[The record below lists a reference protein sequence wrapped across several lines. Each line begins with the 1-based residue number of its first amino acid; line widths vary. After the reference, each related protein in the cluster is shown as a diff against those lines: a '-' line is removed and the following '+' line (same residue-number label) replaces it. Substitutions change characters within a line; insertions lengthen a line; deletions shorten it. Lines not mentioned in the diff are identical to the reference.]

1 MSLWDHWL
9 AMHDSLSPCLYSDLS
24 LQWGQLSRP
33 YSSTDQSSSL
43 GSMESLDTPTPT
55 TQLYSDSRNSP
66 VDSSL
71 FNNKRDSAYSS
82 FSASSNTSDYA
93 TVPLRPGEACS
104 MDNLLQSLAP
114 SYRGYSSGNNSTL
127 GGPHGENP
135 IEAQLIAHKSRSLTR
150 PRPKAVK
157 TKERPSSCCY
167 EDERREII
175 RNVELEVERKMNP
188 PQPPTRKDS
197 FKATRGRPNVL
208 NKHCDSAPL
217 ISQSFNS
224 HSNDENN
231 SSQHVKMGTHNGFSS
246 FEDEE
251 KIVKY
256 RGDTLHSDSIT
267 KETMDICQTIYDK
280 TANTECDTET
290 PLDDSDDL
298 AITAL
303 TLPLCP
309 GSLPAN
315 PCAEVQEESLIVHT
329 QNKPASTGLH
339 RHSAPEK
346 LLATQLELSQFNSEG
361 SSVEPFKLPVTN
373 ECSLST
379 SQWSHSSQLS
389 TREEQLSPHNYD
401 QAYLN
406 KYDGSRSSTPGSAF
420 LARDDDINECV
431 GDKLEGS
438 SVNGEV
444 LGPVENQRLWGRSV
458 SVPGDHT
465 EMSPQVNPVNIVE
478 RDFKPLSTAASVDTL
493 LEEQRAVDL
502 KRSEDKREDETDV
515 KRSNCSRNH
524 RRNRRRSE
532 RFATNLRNEIQRK
545 KAQLQRSHGP
555 GGLLCSG
562 ETVEEEEGPE
572 FNEDGTESDFSH
584 KEKSV
589 KVSFPLLSNHQDTCA
604 TAIVKSNQNDLHT
617 RSKSTYTENNTT
629 SRSVQ
634 ILDPGVPT
642 FGVGIRVVEEPAPA
656 GKARRWRWTP
666 ENKLQ
671 PEPDQRHG
679 VVSEQV
685 LGITG
690 SRHGV
695 CAFTSSS
702 TSSCGRSSRID
713 ENDILPFADR
723 MKFFEETSKGM
734 CAYNVTNQVSGRDK
748 NSRHHPEPQREHNQH
763 LNQRRHSYQGGIHES
778 SLLQTTVEARRMSVS
793 SNRERQKEKDRKQES
808 ERVEREKERVSRLR
822 ERDRQQEIERKEME
836 LKMES
841 ARQMAI
847 QQEREREERV
857 RQWERER
864 ARELELERGQE
875 MERARKMEL
884 LRHDGEKELERPR
897 ERFREEDVQLKSH
910 QHFYGDSG
918 ILERN
923 QDVEQMES
931 VHGFHLRSQAFSGS
945 QAQNPMACSAFH
957 PGNQSPEQQPPPP
970 QGYTTRSYATTE
982 VRVVLSTCIHMQTL
996 FTKPSKVAAP
1006 IQISSFELFTLY
1018 LPNINC
1024 FILSDFMN
1032 SPVDNNGVIENMS

>member
-1 MSLWDHWL
+1 MYILSFLFFKFLSGSL
-9 AMHDSLSPCLYSDLS
+9 ANYADSFPPCLYSDLS

-55 TQLYSDSRNSP
+55 AQVYSDSRNSP

-127 GGPHGENP
+127 GRSCGENQ

-150 PRPKAVK
+150 PRPKAVR

-208 NKHCDSAPL
+208 NVDCDSASL
-217 ISQSFNS
+217 KSQSFNS

-246 FEDEE
+246 VEDEE
-251 KIVKY
+251 KIGEYK
-256 RGDTLHSDSIT
+256 GDFLHSDCIT
-267 KETMDICQTIYDK
+267 RKTMDIPQTIYDK
-280 TANTECDTET
+280 TAKTET
-290 PLDDSDDL
+290 HLDDSGDP
-298 AITAL
+298 TNT
-303 TLPLCP
+303 TLIPSSCP
-309 GSLPAN
+309 VSLPAN
-315 PCAEVQEESLIVHT
+315 PCVEVQEESLIVHT
-329 QNKPASTGLH
+329 QNKHASTGLH

-346 LLATQLELSQFNSEG
+346 LLATQLELSQFNSED
-361 SSVEPFKLPVTN
+361 SSDDPFKLPVTN
-373 ECSLST
+373 DCSFST
-379 SQWSHSSQLS
+379 RQCSHSSQLS
-389 TREEQLSPHNYD
+389 TREEQLGPHND
-401 QAYLN
+401 HTAISN
-406 KYDGSRSSTPGSAF
+406 KHDGSRSSTPGSAF
-420 LARDDDINECV
+420 LLREDDISECV
-431 GDKLEGS
+431 GDKLEES
-438 SVNGEV
+438 RVNGAMV
-444 LGPVENQRLWGRSV
+444 LATVENQHLWGRSV

-465 EMSPQVNPVNIVE
+465 EVSPQANPVNLID
-478 RDFKPLSTAASVDTL
+478 RDFIPLSSAASVDTL
-493 LEEQRAVDL
+493 LEQQRAVDI
-502 KRSEDKREDETDV
+502 KRSEDKKEEETDV

-524 RRNRRRSE
+524 RRNRRRSD

-562 ETVEEEEGPE
+562 ETVQEEEGPE
-572 FNEDGTESDFSH
+572 FSEDGTESGFSH
-584 KEKSV
+584 KERSI
-589 KVSFPLLSNHQDTCA
+589 KVSFPLLSNHQDACA
-604 TAIVKSNQNDLHT
+604 TAPIVKSNHNHLHA
-617 RSKSTYTENNTT
+617 RSKSTTYTEDNIT

-634 ILDPGVPT
+634 ILDPGVPK

-666 ENKLQ
+666 EHKLQ
-671 PEPDQRHG
+671 PELDQRHG
-679 VVSEQV
+679 AVSEQV

-702 TSSCGRSSRID
+702 TSSCSRSSRIG
-713 ENDILPFADR
+713 ETDILPFADR

-734 CAYNVTNQVSGRDK
+734 SACNVSNLASGKDK
-748 NSRHHPEPQREHNQH
+748 NSRLHPEPQVEHNQH
-763 LNQRRHSYQGGIHES
+763 LTQRRHSYQGGIQES
-778 SLLQTTVEARRMSVS
+778 SLNQTTVEARRMSVS
-793 SNRERQKEKDRKQES
+793 TNKERQKEIDRKKAR
-808 ERVEREKERVSRLR
+808 ERVEIEKERMSRLR
-822 ERDRQQEIERKEME
+822 ERDRQQEMERKEMD
-836 LKMES
+836 LRMER
-841 ARQMAI
+841 ARQMEI

-857 RQWERER
+857 RQWERARE
-864 ARELELERGQE
+864 RELELERGHE
-875 MERARKMEL
+875 MERAREMEL
-884 LRHDGEKELERPR
+884 EKPR
-897 ERFREEDVQLKSH
+897 ERFGEEDVQLKSH
-910 QHFYGDSG
+910 QHFYGNSG

-923 QDVEQMES
+923 QDVEQTEA
-931 VHGFHLRSQAFSGS
+931 VHSFHLRPQELSSSQG
-945 QAQNPMACSAFH
+945 QNPIARSAFH
-957 PGNQSPEQQPPPP
+957 PVNQSPGHHLLPP
-970 QGYTTRSYATTE
+970 QEYTTRSYATTE
-982 VRVVLSTCIHMQTL
+982 VRVLHCTYMHLQTL
-996 FTKPSKVAAP
+996 FIISSKV
-1006 IQISSFELFTLY
+1006 
-1018 LPNINC
+1018 
-1024 FILSDFMN
+1024 
-1032 SPVDNNGVIENMS
+1032 